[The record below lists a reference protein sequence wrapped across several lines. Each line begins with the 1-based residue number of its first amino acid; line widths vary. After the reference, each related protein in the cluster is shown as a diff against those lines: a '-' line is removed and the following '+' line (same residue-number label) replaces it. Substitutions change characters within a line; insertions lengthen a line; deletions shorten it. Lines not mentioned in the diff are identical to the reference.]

1 MSKGRASFSVL
12 AVVALAASAF
22 AFSGSAATAAAEK
35 VTICHRTNSDTNPYV
50 QISPSANG
58 VLNGHAKQHDDPFIW
73 APGLKASGQKWGDII
88 PAFGSY
94 PGLNLTNVGGF
105 DGKTTGQ
112 EILDNGCVVP
122 NNEPEPPPPPSVG
135 SLSITKT
142 VLGTPAG
149 DPVPTSYDM
158 HVVCDHDQFDDMV
171 TLDAGETTTINNL
184 LSGAV
189 CTVSENGTDTFAT
202 GTVVS
207 YTPTGVDTNGVEIV
221 TDNTTEVTVT
231 NDFTGVEG
239 EVVTDPIVTPAPVV
253 VPAAIVAVPA
263 FTG

>member
-22 AFSGSAATAAAEK
+22 ALSGSAATAAATK

-58 VLNGHAKQHDDPFIW
+58 VLNGHSKHDDPFIW

-94 PGLNLTNVGGF
+94 PGLNLTTEGGF
-105 DGKTTGQ
+105 DGNTTGQ

-122 NNEPEPPPPPSVG
+122 NNNPEPPPPPPVG
-135 SLSITKT
+135 SLSLTKT

-149 DPVPTSYDM
+149 DPVPTSYDL
-158 HVVCDHDQFDDMV
+158 HVVCDGDQFDDVV
-171 TLDAGETTTINNL
+171 TLEADETTTIDNL
-184 LSGAV
+184 LDGTV
-189 CTVSENGTDTFAT
+189 CTVTENGVDTFAD

-207 YTPTGVDTNGVEIV
+207 YTPAIADTDGVEIV
-221 TDNTTEVTVT
+221 DDTTTNVTVT
-231 NDFTGVEG
+231 NDFTGVSG
-239 EVVTDPIVTPAPVV
+239 EVVTVPGTTPAPI
-253 VPAAIVAVPA
+253 AAPVAVVAVPA
-263 FTG
+263 LTG